1 MDARQVPEAVETPE
15 VAWAERVA
23 SHGLHALRDCPE
35 MCAIDPGV
43 ERFLFL
49 RHGQTEGN
57 ANRIYQSA
65 EITLNDSGRSQAAFA
80 ATLLERAAVGRIVAS
95 NMQRAW
101 ETAAI
106 VGRKLDIEPQP
117 HSGLRERWFGD
128 LIGTSSANLDWSND
142 PPNGER
148 VGEFVRRTLEA
159 YKTILGEKTK
169 GKGDTLMVAHG
180 GNLYVLT
187 YCLGV
192 ELTQPMIQN
201 AAPVE
206 FVRTQAGWTAN
217 VLGEPAV
224 PAKKGNLGW

>member
-1 MDARQVPEAVETPE
+1 MDARKVPEAVETPE
-15 VAWAERVA
+15 VEWAERLA
-23 SHGLHALRDCPE
+23 AHGLHALRDCPE
-35 MCAIDPGV
+35 MCAISPAV

-65 EITLNDSGRSQAAFA
+65 EISLNDSGRGQAAIA
-80 ATLLERAAVGRIVAS
+80 ANLLERAGVGRIIAS

-101 ETAAI
+101 ETAGI
-106 VGRKLDIEPQP
+106 VGRKLDIEPRP
-117 HSGLRERWFGD
+117 NPGLRERWFGD
-128 LIGTSSANLDWSND
+128 LIGTSSANLNWSND

-148 VGEFVRRTLEA
+148 VGEFVSRTLAA
-159 YKTILGEKTK
+159 YRSILGEKPA

-201 AAPVE
+201 ATPVE
-206 FVRTQAGWTAN
+206 FIRTGKGWTAN
-217 VLGEPAV
+217 VLNGSAA
-224 PAKKGNLGW
+224 PAKKNMGW